1 MTDALAA
8 RRAAFRALH
17 AEGCFLL
24 PNPWDAGSAR
34 YLARE
39 GFKALATTSSGAAW
53 ARGLADGALGL
64 DATLD
69 AITEIVRAT
78 GLPVNADFGHGFGA
92 DPAAVAEAV
101 TRCVATGV
109 AGLSVED
116 ATGDPARPL
125 FPLAESVARLR
136 AARDAIDAT
145 RTGVLLVGRAECFL
159 TGHPD
164 PLAESLRRIA
174 AYRDAGAEV
183 IYVPGLPD
191 AASIEA
197 VVRAAGPLP
206 VNVLVHRPIGLSMA
220 DLAALGVRRVSIGG
234 ALAAI
239 AWRAVTDAVARLKA
253 GDLEALG
260 ARMPGAHLDEY
271 FAWRGESAMNL
282 ER

>member
-1 MTDALAA
+1 MDPFAE

-34 YLARE
+34 YLAGQ

-53 ARGLADGALGL
+53 ARGLADGALDL
-64 DATLD
+64 DATLA
-69 AITEIVRAT
+69 AIAEIVAAT
-78 GLPVNADFGHGFGA
+78 DLPVNADFGHGFGEG
-92 DPAAVAEAV
+92 AAKVAEAV

-125 FPLAESVARLR
+125 FPLTESVARLR
-136 AARDAIDAT
+136 VARDAIDAS
-145 RTGVLLVGRAECFL
+145 GADVMLVGRAECFL

-164 PLAESLRRIA
+164 PLLESLLRIT
-174 AYRDAGAEV
+174 AYRDAGADV
-183 IYVPGLPD
+183 IYVPGLTT
-191 AASIEA
+191 ASQIES
-197 VVRAAGPLP
+197 VVRVAGPCP

-239 AWRAVTDAVARLKA
+239 AWRAVTEAATRLMQ
-253 GDLEALG
+253 GDLDALG
-260 ARMPGAHLDEY
+260 ARMPGGDLDKF
-271 FAWRGESAMNL
+271 FAWRGQSSTNPTE
-282 ER
+282 

>member
-1 MTDALAA
+1 MSDPFAA
-8 RRAAFRALH
+8 RRSAFRALH
-17 AEGCFLL
+17 REGCFLL

-53 ARGLADGALGL
+53 SRGLADGAMALE
-64 DATLD
+64 ATLESI
-69 AITEIVRAT
+69 ATIVQATE
-78 GLPVNADFGHGFGA
+78 LPVNADFGHGFGR
-92 DPAAVAEAV
+92 DAAEVAEAV

-136 AARDAIDAT
+136 AARDAIDAS
-145 RTGVLLVGRAECFL
+145 GADVMLVGRAECFL

-164 PLAESLRRIA
+164 PLAESLRRVA
-174 AYRDAGAEV
+174 AYRDAGAAV
-183 IYVPGLPD
+183 IYVPGLATP
-191 AASIEA
+191 AAIEA
-197 VVRAAGPLP
+197 VVRAAGDCP
-206 VNVLVHRPIGLSMA
+206 VNVLVHRPIGLSLA

-239 AWRAVTDAVARLKA
+239 AWRAVTEAVSRLKS

-260 ARMPGAHLDEY
+260 ARMPGSHLDEY
-271 FAWRGESAMNL
+271 FAWRGDISMNPAQ
-282 ER
+282 